1 MSGKYYSSGLLTNK
15 GSKDL
20 NIKDY
25 LNQKIMDINLHIF
38 PLSTNIK
45 FTTFQII
52 GTLLKTLTPMIVNP
66 SLTHVAVQ
74 LNLERT
80 KDVLLI
86 EYGNYLTKD
95 SDHKNGIFSS
105 GSSSSSEESRKNT
118 NDNIYYYINKDGV
131 RITLFTYEKLKK
143 CEDFGNTS
151 ITELISGLTASQY
164 FNLSLTDYKKLEWN
178 ESGIF
183 HVLDCDIKNKITV
196 EELINNFKD
205 KKWEAKEYNVLTH
218 NCQTFATEV
227 IKILKAI
234 RRNEIDKIRIFEK
247 TRLPGCLINA
257 LWHNEDLSLTNT
269 LGRIPIFG
277 FFHDIHAYNNTMKNI
292 INQLNVEG

>member
-15 GSKDL
+15 GSNDL

-38 PLSTNIK
+38 PLSTNKK

-52 GTLLKTLTPMIVNP
+52 GSVLKVFTPMIVNP

-95 SDHKNGIFSS
+95 SNNKNGILSS
-105 GSSSSSEESRKNT
+105 GSSSSSKEPRENA

-131 RITLFTYEKLKK
+131 RITIFTYEKLKK
-143 CEDFGNTS
+143 CEDFNNSS
-151 ITELISGLTASQY
+151 ITRLISDLTASQY
-164 FNLSLTDYKKLEWN
+164 FNLSLADYKKLEWN
-178 ESGIF
+178 EAGIF
-183 HVLDCDIKNKITV
+183 HVLECDIKNKITV
-196 EELINNFKD
+196 EELINNFKG
-205 KKWEAKEYNVLTH
+205 KKWEAEKYNVLTH
-218 NCQTFATEV
+218 NCQTFAAEV

-234 RRNEIDKIRIFEK
+234 RIKEEDKIRSYEK
-247 TRLPGCLINA
+247 MSLPGCIISA

-277 FFHDIHAYNNTMKNI
+277 FFHDIYAT
-292 INQLNVEG
+292 